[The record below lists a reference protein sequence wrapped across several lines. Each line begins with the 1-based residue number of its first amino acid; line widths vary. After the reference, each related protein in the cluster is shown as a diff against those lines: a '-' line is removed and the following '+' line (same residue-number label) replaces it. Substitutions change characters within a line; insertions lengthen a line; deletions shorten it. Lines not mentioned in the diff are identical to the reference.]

1 MLHRAHSIIGRSRSL
16 GVTEWWFV
24 RNGKTY
30 SSGGEAAPVVTSG
43 KITFFL
49 CFNVSA
55 HGSFV
60 RSPTQGQLYFG
71 QTKLA
76 D

>member
-55 HGSFV
+55 HDSF
-60 RSPTQGQLYFG
+60 TQGQLYFG
-71 QTKLA
+71 QTKLP
-76 D
+76 DWLLR